1 MNIRRPLF
9 IPILLAA
16 AGCEWKTTSRVG
28 VQVTTPLLRTRDDS
42 TGDAPAGG
50 ARVRVRCPVGA
61 GEDLGS
67 AGAEGFLL
75 VTTRAAVPLT
85 CDLAIDYHGHLLAIV
100 PVSETCFR
108 KEGGECREVRVR
120 LIVDLRGDAST
131 ADSVALRTRCERDQD
146 WVRCWRPAYPVIS
159 EKGPWPFFTWRAT
172 SPR

>member
-28 VQVTTPLLRTRDDS
+28 VQVTTPLLRTRDDG
-42 TGDAPAGG
+42 TRDAPVGG
-50 ARVRVRCPVGA
+50 ARVRVRCPGGA

-67 AGAEGFLL
+67 AGAEGWVL

-85 CDLAIDYHGHLLAIV
+85 CDLAIDYRGHLVALV
-100 PVSETCFR
+100 PVSETCSR

-120 LIVDLRGDAST
+120 LIVDLRGNAST
-131 ADSVALRTRCERDQD
+131 ADSFALRTRCEREQD

-159 EKGPWPFFTWRAT
+159 EEGPWPFFTRRAT